1 MGEGENRR
9 EEGVSRSEGG
19 IKRFTVGTVDRVDR
33 AFPVS
38 QTPRCLPY
46 SVAGEAGVSGGFQGR
61 NQGLP
66 RVVPLPTPRDC
77 VMGLSMANPPE
88 RPPTLVP
95 EVLPPEASGSAVRP
109 SARDT
114 TRDGAPAGDRR
125 APFHAVAALVLIGV
139 DNLWNLEE
147 FAAPPLMVVTI
158 PLSFLSVLFATA
170 WIQRRLHGDRP
181 RVAWWKALFLAV
193 IAAVP
198 FSVTGTPVGLAL
210 LAWAGIRHPWR
221 R

>member
-1 MGEGENRR
+1 
-9 EEGVSRSEGG
+9 
-19 IKRFTVGTVDRVDR
+19 
-33 AFPVS
+33 
-38 QTPRCLPY
+38 
-46 SVAGEAGVSGGFQGR
+46 
-61 NQGLP
+61 
-66 RVVPLPTPRDC
+66 
-77 VMGLSMANPPE
+77 MGLRMANPPE
-88 RPPTLVP
+88 RPPTLIP
-95 EVLPPEASGSAVRP
+95 EVLPPEAPGAAVPP

-114 TRDGAPAGDRR
+114 SQGDAPNGARR
-125 APFHAVAALVLIGV
+125 APFHVMSALVLISV

-170 WIQRRLHGDRP
+170 WIQCRFQGDRP
-181 RVAWWKALFLAV
+181 RVAWWKALFLACV
-193 IAAVP
+193 AAVP

>member
-1 MGEGENRR
+1 ME
-9 EEGVSRSEGG
+9 
-19 IKRFTVGTVDRVDR
+19 F
-33 AFPVS
+33 F
-38 QTPRCLPY
+38 
-46 SVAGEAGVSGGFQGR
+46 
-61 NQGLP
+61 
-66 RVVPLPTPRDC
+66 
-77 VMGLSMANPPE
+77 MANPLE

-95 EVLPPEASGSAVRP
+95 EVLPPEASGSAVPP

-114 TRDGAPAGDRR
+114 ARGGTPAGERR

-147 FAAPPLMVVTI
+147 FAAPPLMVLTI
-158 PLSFLSVLFATA
+158 PLSFASVLLATA

-181 RVAWWKALFLAV
+181 RVAGWKALFLAAV
-193 IAAVP
+193 AVVP

>member
-1 MGEGENRR
+1 
-9 EEGVSRSEGG
+9 
-19 IKRFTVGTVDRVDR
+19 
-33 AFPVS
+33 
-38 QTPRCLPY
+38 
-46 SVAGEAGVSGGFQGR
+46 
-61 NQGLP
+61 
-66 RVVPLPTPRDC
+66 
-77 VMGLSMANPPE
+77 MGLSMANPPE
-88 RPPTLVP
+88 RPPTLIP
-95 EVLPPEASGSAVRP
+95 EVLPPEASGSAVPP

-114 TRDGAPAGDRR
+114 ARGGTPAGERR

-170 WIQRRLHGDRP
+170 WIQRRFHGDRP
-181 RVAWWKALFLAV
+181 GVAWWKALFLAAV
-193 IAAVP
+193 AAVP